1 MPPKKDKG
9 KKDDHLAGAFTEVE
23 RTFLEQELADCNRKL
38 ARLRAAVADYE
49 EQNEDLQKAYN
60 KMDEERAD
68 IIAFLKKNL
77 QAKNEEN
84 NELKETLKDIEDT
97 RAIETAK
104 FKETVAE
111 LDKNFI
117 QMKDQLTSENK
128 LMTGKL
134 NTLEEFRAIRDD
146 LMRKFEKQ
154 EQDFTDQEMKYKRV
168 IYETEKKFVIGK
180 DKLKKEM
187 EASLLRLAQDFQD
200 ATELRIAASTHRVI
214 RENIAINNELDSILS
229 TQSKL
234 AEQNEK
240 YRESERTARISM
252 ELAEEERD
260 KAINKSI
267 VQQKVINQLTT
278 AFQSL
283 KKEKALSEKRNYD
296 TEVLQAKIQKL
307 TRENENLCLQVRILE
322 QNYHAKTTD
331 QNQHTVEFSKVNK
344 ENAKLKKILQEAATA
359 VQAALKLDQ
368 WSSIDNTRNVM
379 DREMLLSRLL
389 GIITQYKEIEK
400 AESEDT
406 LASVGRIYEEGDLGF
421 IPKPSSK
428 KSMGSTLILPSSK
441 DTIESAKESLPSIA
455 VSRSSLG
462 SIKTIPSLKVLPAV
476 SDEHVVMKGS
486 SPSLISSS
494 RSTKTVESVHSELNE
509 ETDDIEKQLMKSKL
523 EIQKSIMKD
532 LAYSQMALS
541 SKQKFSEDR
550 QKSLLSKITIA
561 EARESGEGD
570 KGEDE
575 GKVVEESKD
584 VPENDQEDKQK
595 TNEEILELTGDADET
610 EQK

>member
-9 KKDDHLAGAFTEVE
+9 KKEDHLAGAFTEVE

-38 ARLRAAVADYE
+38 ARLRATVDEYE
-49 EQNEDLQKAYN
+49 QQNDDLQKAYN
-60 KMDEERAD
+60 KLDEERAD

-77 QAKNEEN
+77 TAKNEEN
-84 NELKETLKDIEDT
+84 NELKENLKVLEET
-97 RAIETAK
+97 RARETVR
-104 FKETVAE
+104 FKETIAD
-111 LDKNFI
+111 LDKHFI
-117 QMKDQLTSENK
+117 LMKDQLTSENK
-128 LMTGKL
+128 LMSGKL

-146 LMRKFEKQ
+146 LMKKFEKQ
-154 EQDFTDQEMKYKRV
+154 EQDFIDQEMKYKRV

-187 EASLLRLAQDFQD
+187 EASLLKLAQDFQD

-240 YRESERTARISM
+240 YKESERTARISM

-283 KKEKALSEKRNYD
+283 NKEKALFEKRNYD
-296 TEVLQAKIQKL
+296 FEVLQAKIQKL
-307 TRENENLCLQVRILE
+307 TKENENLCLQVRILE
-322 QNYHAKTTD
+322 QNFHAKSTD
-331 QNQHTVEFSKVNK
+331 QNKYTVEFSKVKK
-344 ENAKLKKILQEAATA
+344 ENAKLKKIMQEAATA
-359 VQAALKLDQ
+359 IQAALKLDK
-368 WSSIDNTRNVM
+368 WSSTDISRNTI
-379 DREMLLSRLL
+379 DREVLLSRLL
-389 GIITQYKEIEK
+389 GIITQYRELEK
-400 AESEDT
+400 AESADT
-406 LASVGRIYEEGDLGF
+406 LVSFGRIYEEGDLGF

-428 KSMGSTLILPSSK
+428 KSMGSTLFLPSSK
-441 DTIESAKESLPSIA
+441 ETILSEKESLPSVA
-455 VSRSSLG
+455 VTRSSLG

-476 SDEHVVMKGS
+476 SDQDVVMRVS

-494 RSTKTVESVHSELNE
+494 RSTKTADSVESEQDE
-509 ETDDIEKQLMKSKL
+509 ETDDIKKQLMKSKL

-532 LAYSQMALS
+532 LAYSQMTLS

-550 QKSLLSKITIA
+550 QKVLISKIAVT
-561 EARESGEGD
+561 EASEAGEGD
-570 KGEDE
+570 KVGD
-575 GKVVEESKD
+575 ESKD
-584 VPENDQEDKQK
+584 VNKNDREDAQK
-595 TNEEILELTGDADET
+595 IHEEIPEQPGSANEVAD
-610 EQK
+610 QK